1 MKAFESEADRI
12 YVVTLSSK
20 LSGSYNSAVLGK
32 NLYEEEYS
40 DKQIVVLDSK
50 SASVGQTLIAM
61 KIVEAEEAG
70 LSFEEVIAKAEQF
83 REEEHTYFVLE
94 SLETLRKNGRLS
106 NLKALAADVLN
117 IKPVMGADS
126 DGNIVQLDKARGMK
140 KALDKMVTQ
149 MFKNAGN
156 TEEKVL
162 AISHCNCQ
170 ERAEW
175 VKELALSKGT
185 FKDCFVVDTR
195 GISSLYANDGGIIMV
210 V

>member
-1 MKAFESEADRI
+1 
-12 YVVTLSSK
+12 
-20 LSGSYNSAVLGK
+20 
-32 NLYEEEYS
+32 
-40 DKQIVVLDSK
+40 
-50 SASVGQTLIAM
+50 M

-117 IKPVMGADS
+117 IKPVMGSDP

-162 AISHCNCQ
+162 AISHCNCP

-185 FKDCFVVDTR
+185 FKDCFIVDTR